1 MWYNKGASSTKTFYG
16 CSASGMS
23 LGLGPRYPGVRF
35 THIRNNNFM
44 VFVAEW
50 SNAPTCGVGI
60 QTSLVQI
67 QSDTRFYA
75 SLVLAAQHNCLP
87 SNRDRFESGM
97 VLLISSQVGRSGYKK
112 KSVQVYSSVVLMVS
126 MTVSKSVGRDSSSL
140 ATEVINFYVNIK
152 LLCRSSSEAERRIAN
167 SEVVISK
174 FIYGSKN
181 CCRKWFP

>member
-1 MWYNKGASSTKTFYG
+1 
-16 CSASGMS
+16 
-23 LGLGPRYPGVRF
+23 
-35 THIRNNNFM
+35 M
-44 VFVAEW
+44 VSVAEQ

-60 QTSLVQI
+60 QTSQVQI
-67 QSDTRFYA
+67 LSDTRFYA

-112 KSVQVYSSVVLMVS
+112 KSVQVYRSLGEWTNPADSKSVVLNKLIACSNCARPV
-126 MTVSKSVGRDSSSL
+126 
-140 ATEVINFYVNIK
+140 FYVNIK

-181 CCRKWFP
+181 CCRKWLTQNIGNSFFFQRNQSGSIPGVKNAISAFYVL